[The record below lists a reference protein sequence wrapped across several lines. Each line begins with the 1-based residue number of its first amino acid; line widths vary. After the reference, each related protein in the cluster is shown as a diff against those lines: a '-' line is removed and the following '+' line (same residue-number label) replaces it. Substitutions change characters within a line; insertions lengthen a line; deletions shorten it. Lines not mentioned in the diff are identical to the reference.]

1 VFDLLGPARRQS
13 GSSGFDGTADLRK
26 LERFE
31 ALSGQTDILLQPC
44 DFTDEFVA
52 GLFASGVIA
61 NQEAIRKFA
70 QESDTTK
77 ARQQAAEIL
86 DRIASWGPLP
96 SLVLWRSAL
105 AERSGDAY
113 LDRPNVLSYRA
124 GQAVVN
130 ATVPRFY
137 SVIDIASNAIGARPD
152 SGRSRFE
159 IRLQQGVAD
168 TVAEML
174 ALGGELK
181 MAENTASIF
190 AQLASEGSRGMLIA
204 ANDASATRELPWPED
219 EAARVGADVGKGYLV
234 VVPRKAVLL
243 SGIQRVGWWRVDPA
257 SGETIGVMDNGFH
270 AAGTEDTVTRARA
283 ALKVLRAFEKRNRG
297 YIRRVLQNPNGSP
310 QNQVQFFRR
319 LTRLLYDLDHGIAV
333 L

>member
-1 VFDLLGPARRQS
+1 
-13 GSSGFDGTADLRK
+13 
-26 LERFE
+26 
-31 ALSGQTDILLQPC
+31 
-44 DFTDEFVA
+44 
-52 GLFASGVIA
+52 
-61 NQEAIRKFA
+61 
-70 QESDTTK
+70 
-77 ARQQAAEIL
+77 
-86 DRIASWGPLP
+86 
-96 SLVLWRSAL
+96 
-105 AERSGDAY
+105 
-113 LDRPNVLSYRA
+113 
-124 GQAVVN
+124 
-130 ATVPRFY
+130 
-137 SVIDIASNAIGARPD
+137 
-152 SGRSRFE
+152 
-159 IRLQQGVAD
+159 
-168 TVAEML
+168 
-174 ALGGELK
+174 
-181 MAENTASIF
+181 
-190 AQLASEGSRGMLIA
+190 MLIA